1 MPISLTVEYY
11 QTPTQKSQVY
21 GYALKVKVTAA
32 EGMPSK
38 IFVYQRGEQ
47 RLNSGNYV
55 DKFINIASPVD
66 MDNVPE
72 DEPQLDAGIP
82 YYRTDEVIL
91 YFRCLQDLVE
101 SKADISGDIN
111 HLVESYKLFEDTDNF
126 ELTETKVYA

>member
-21 GYALKVKVTAA
+21 GYALRVKVTSA

-66 MDNVPE
+66 MGNVPE

-101 SKADISGDIN
+101 SKADISDDIN

-126 ELTETKVYA
+126 ELTETKVYE